1 VADYLSSFADGV
13 LDAAY
18 AKSQGRITFVED

>member
-1 VADYLSSFADGV
+1 VADYLGSFADGV
-13 LDAAY
+13 LDAVY